1 MCAGQ
6 VTGLRRCVRAPKRA
20 AAMSKLRT
28 SMMLQRFLRPV
39 VSEQTDATDS
49 VKETVS
55 ELRPGTLLSV
65 MTMLNKSQS
74 TPRA

>member
-1 MCAGQ
+1 
-6 VTGLRRCVRAPKRA
+6 
-20 AAMSKLRT
+20 MSKLRT